1 MTLKEQLMAD
11 MKTAM
16 KAKDEGKLAL
26 SVIRMVRSSIRNA
39 EINEKRD
46 LTDEDVAVILAKE
59 MKMRNDSLS
68 EFQKANRED
77 LVSQTQKE
85 IDILKKYL
93 PKQLSEDD
101 LYNIV
106 SQVIS
111 DQDKSTLKMGDV
123 MKAVMPKV
131 KGRVDGSLV
140 SKVVK
145 KVLTAE

>member
-26 SVIRMVRSSIRNA
+26 SVIRMVRSSVRNA

-46 LTDEDVAVILAKE
+46 LTDEDVTAILAKE
-59 MKMRNDSLS
+59 MKMRKDSLT

-85 IDILKKYL
+85 MDILKEYL
-93 PKQLSEDD
+93 PKQLNEDD
-101 LYNIV
+101 LYKIV
-106 SQVIS
+106 SQIIGE
-111 DQDKSTLKMGDV
+111 QDRSTLKMGDV
-123 MKAVMPKV
+123 MKSVMPKV
-131 KGRVDGSLV
+131 KGRIDGSLV